1 MKNDYN
7 DELFDALLK
16 KAFENFDDEDRK
28 EDLPELSPE
37 EERLMN
43 ESFEDVG
50 RRLKKKI
57 AKEKVHRAFSMK
69 KIVVIAAV
77 VVFLIGIWAVSG
89 SALKKLVYRT
99 KVRIE
104 DNVMKISVDYEGLKK
119 DYKEISKFK
128 NADEIIV
135 PAWLPS
141 DTHIV
146 NIEDSEKLLRI
157 KYQIDDKY
165 LNMVE
170 WDCSFDY
177 NASEVQLEN
186 NDYKVEVLN
195 ILDMEATLLKTKHE
209 SGQEIYALSFGTEE
223 VKYKIITDLS
233 YTEILLIAD
242 ELTYLRKQ

>member
-28 EDLPELSPE
+28 EELPELSPE

-57 AKEKVHRAFSMK
+57 AKEKVHHAFSMK

-170 WDCSFDY
+170 WDWSFDY
-177 NASEVQLEN
+177 NVSEMQLEN
-186 NDYKVEVLN
+186 NTSEMKKLN
-195 ILDMEATLLKTKHE
+195 IFDMEATLLSVSYENGKE
-209 SGQEIYALSFGTEE
+209 AYVLIWGTEE
-223 VKYKIITDLS
+223 IKYKITTDLS
-233 YTEILLIAD
+233 YTELQLIID
-242 ELTYLRKQ
+242 ELTYLRK